1 MGYCADG
8 NGEIFL
14 KDGIN
19 IKELKNK
26 LDNLNSSIDYN
37 IENKVILIEECN
49 FSWYEDKTY
58 DFLNTLKPYVEKG
71 LIEYRSIDDDQHWR
85 YVYNPKLNKW
95 EEEIACTSYGFEG
108 YTDNEL
114 IEELKNRGYIVR
126 KSNIKELVNESID
139 QVREYKY

>member
-95 EEEIACTSYGFEG
+95 KEEIACTSYGFEG
-108 YTDNEL
+108 YTDDEL
-114 IEELKNRGYIVR
+114 IEELKKRGYIIR
-126 KSNIKELVNESID
+126 KSNNFLLIRYFLP
-139 QVREYKY
+139 